1 MSKYGTLKIIC
12 GPMFSGKTTDLLKNI
27 LWAKN
32 GRQRKT
38 VVFKTSFDNRY
49 AEQEVVSHEGLQT
62 TALSINKWH
71 DVPEGTEIVFFD
83 EVQFFCE
90 PQFQGDL
97 IDIVANLLHRG
108 IDVTGGGLD
117 MDSEGKAFPI
127 TAQLMAMA
135 DEVTKLKSHCAVCGQ
150 PATKTY
156 RKAAIGGKVQLGGA
170 DLYEP
175 RCTKHWSET
184 RYQDDLFIEP
194 SKKTA

>member
-1 MSKYGTLKIIC
+1 
-12 GPMFSGKTTDLLKNI
+12 MFSGKTTELLKNI

-32 GRQRKT
+32 GRKRKA

-49 AEQEVVSHEGLQT
+49 AEEEIVSHEGLHA
-62 TALSINKWH
+62 TALSISQWNG
-71 DVPEGTEIVFFD
+71 VPEGTEIVFFD

-90 PQFQGDL
+90 PQFNGEL
-97 IDIVANLLHRG
+97 IDIVSDLLHRG

-135 DEVTKLKSHCAVCGQ
+135 DEVTKLKSYCAVCGQ

-156 RKAAIGGKVQLGGA
+156 RKIAKGGKVQLGGA

-184 RYQDDLFIEP
+184 RYQSDLFVEGN
-194 SKKTA
+194 KRTA